1 MANLE
6 ETVLTTFRQLP
17 LEKQQEV
24 LDFLEIIQ
32 DISPLP
38 PTKQELEQANQIITR
53 GLQRARSAP
62 PKPPQQ
68 IWSEFEQVVAKI
80 SAQYHEKQPSN

>member
-1 MANLE
+1 MANPE

-17 LEKQQEV
+17 KEKQQEV
-24 LDFLEIIQ
+24 LDFLAIIQ

-38 PTKQELEQANQIITR
+38 PTKEELEQANQIITR
-53 GLQRARSAP
+53 GLQRARTTP
-62 PKPPQQ
+62 PKLPQQ
-68 IWSEFEQVVAKI
+68 IWSEFEEVVAKI